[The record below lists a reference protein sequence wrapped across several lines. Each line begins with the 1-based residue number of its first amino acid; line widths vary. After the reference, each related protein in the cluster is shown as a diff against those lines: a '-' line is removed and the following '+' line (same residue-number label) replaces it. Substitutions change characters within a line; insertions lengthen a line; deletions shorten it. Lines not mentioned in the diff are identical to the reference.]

1 MEPEGLSIAA
11 WHALCA
17 PDRIP
22 QRLGSLS
29 PEQEA
34 VIVEFLERLAFGEEQ
49 LAERLSCRDDIR
61 FLGHKL
67 RAGIMGRPVNETRE
81 YILSGELEVAQL
93 RAQVVEL
100 QKRLDFLFRRLEVKY
115 VPELSAE
122 DQLVADALRKGGVLE
137 AVKVYRGQHRVDLDS
152 AKQAVEAIKA
162 SMGL

>member
-1 MEPEGLSIAA
+1 
-11 WHALCA
+11 
-17 PDRIP
+17 
-22 QRLGSLS
+22 
-29 PEQEA
+29 
-34 VIVEFLERLAFGEEQ
+34 
-49 LAERLSCRDDIR
+49 
-61 FLGHKL
+61 
-67 RAGIMGRPVNETRE
+67 MGRPVNETRE